1 MSETAKPIGVL
12 DWQLSV
18 ECLKCKE
25 DFDAVDQDSE
35 SGDYEIAKKV
45 FSNDWD
51 AVAGCELTCP
61 SCEHT
66 FQLGG
71 IEY

>member
-1 MSETAKPIGVL
+1 MKFTWKCP
-12 DWQLSV
+12 
-18 ECLKCKE
+18 KCKE

-35 SGDYEIAKKV
+35 NDYIIAKKV

-61 SCEHT
+61 SCKHT
-66 FQLGG
+66 FQRGG

>member
-1 MSETAKPIGVL
+1 MSETNKPIGVL
-12 DWQLSV
+12 SWQLSV
-18 ECLKCKE
+18 ECPKCNE
-25 DFDAVDQDSE
+25 DFDAVDQDAE
-35 SGDYEIAKKV
+35 SGDYVIAKKV

-51 AVAGCELTCP
+51 AAAGCELTCP
-61 SCEHT
+61 SCKHE